1 MSHYIQKIFICL
13 ALVICVKDIYG
24 QVLLLE
30 KAIDK
35 IEGAKNLSYRSI
47 EMFKNPA
54 ADDTTVYQNN
64 AKFLKTPADSIYGY
78 LFKINQKELVG
89 LFKGAISSNTYDGHD
104 IMNVDFHDS
113 TYHISKPDIHYFNF
127 RTSLPGNLRWM
138 KEILNNRPSKIIQVG
153 DTVISSRI
161 CHHFIFN
168 LYDSIID
175 KKRMYHNLH
184 LFTDNSSELPTCII
198 YEGISKLSEG
208 AFFIDYYKSL
218 YADYIFN
225 KENFTI
231 GSGTIPNG
239 FHPPQKQ
246 SSLLEQGTIAPNWT
260 LYSTEG
266 KKLTLSE
273 LKGKVVLLDFSFI
286 GCGNCMAGLTPM
298 NRLHEK
304 YKKKQVV
311 IASIFFRDKSNVV
324 KKFVK
329 DYHIKYPVYVDTN
342 SEVTKLYH
350 VPGGPYFYFID
361 KEGKIEKVIAGYYAG
376 VFEDESASI
385 LASLLDK

>member
-1 MSHYIQKIFICL
+1 
-13 ALVICVKDIYG
+13 
-24 QVLLLE
+24 
-30 KAIDK
+30 
-35 IEGAKNLSYRSI
+35 
-47 EMFKNPA
+47 
-54 ADDTTVYQNN
+54 
-64 AKFLKTPADSIYGY
+64 
-78 LFKINQKELVG
+78 
-89 LFKGAISSNTYDGHD
+89 
-104 IMNVDFHDS
+104 
-113 TYHISKPDIHYFNF
+113 
-127 RTSLPGNLRWM
+127 M

-208 AFFIDYYKSL
+208 AFFIDYNKSL

-231 GSGTIPNG
+231 GSATIPNG

-246 SSLLEQGTIAPNWT
+246 SSLLAQGTIAPNWT